1 MLNSKSYFS
10 VCFFMICTFLILS
23 GCYKK
28 EFGKLTLANAQPEYL
43 YPLLDAQLNL
53 GDIVDPNKKKLYI
66 TADST
71 GFYTF
76 TYYNN
81 LFQQYI
87 TDLLKIGDLSINQSV
102 SLTAP
107 EVASLPVSGSVT
119 QNFNNS
125 FNLATTNGE
134 QLKTIT
140 LKSGSIPFN
149 ISSTFKQNIQIT
161 VTFPYITK
169 NSIPLSKVITMN
181 YGGSVPLVSNNTI
194 DLTGYTIDLSQ
205 NNSTVNTISYAASLK
220 VNYIAGNPI
229 NTAQKITI
237 STGLS
242 GLQYSYAAGYIGK
255 YTITIPQDT
264 VAINLFDNAYAGNIF
279 FTNPV
284 VEAIITNS
292 VGAPSQVKINTLTA
306 FSNINGTTSITG
318 TVINTNIPIAYPAT
332 QQSAAMQTII
342 KLDNT
347 NSNVQ
352 TIFNPAPNKI
362 IYQMTGTVNP
372 AGNSGA
378 LDFVT
383 DSSKIAVEGEVQI
396 PMEGKVT
403 KFVLLDTIKGMT
415 YPSLAISGNQQ
426 VTIQKAGFNINLQN
440 GFPMD
445 AILQMYFLDKNN
457 VVIDSLFAAG
467 PQLIASGQIDVNGK
481 VISPTNTLMKEL
493 FAQQRYT
500 NITTKSTT
508 AVLYAFFRTANNGTV
523 PVKIYSSYKIKAN
536 IGIDVQAN
544 VSF

>member
-1 MLNSKSYFS
+1 MLNSKSLFS
-10 VCFFMICTFLILS
+10 VYFLLICTFLILS

-53 GDIVDPNKKKLYI
+53 GDIVDPNKKKLFI
-66 TADST
+66 TTDTT

-87 TDLLKIGDLSINQSV
+87 TDLLKIADININQSV

-119 QNFNNS
+119 QNFANS
-125 FNLATTNGE
+125 FTLATTNGE

-140 LKSGSIPFN
+140 LKSGNIPFN

-161 VTFPYITK
+161 ITFPYITK
-169 NSIPLSKVITMN
+169 NSIPLSKIITMN
-181 YGGSVPLVSNNTI
+181 YGGSVPLASNNTI

-205 NNSTVNTISYAASLK
+205 NNTTVNTISYTATLK

-229 NTAQKITI
+229 STTQKISI

-242 GLQYSYAAGYIGK
+242 GLQYSYAAGYIGQ
-255 YTITIPQDT
+255 YTITIPKDT
-264 VAINLFDNAYAGNIF
+264 VSINLFDNAYAGNIF

-292 VGAPSQVKINTLTA
+292 VGAPSEVKINTLTA
-306 FSNINGTTSITG
+306 LSNINGTTPITG
-318 TVINTNIPIAYPAT
+318 TEINTNIPIAYPPT

-342 KLDNT
+342 ALDNT

-352 TIFNPAPNKI
+352 TVFNPAPNKI

-372 AGNSGA
+372 AGNTGS
-378 LDFVT
+378 LNFVT
-383 DSSKIAVEGEVQI
+383 DSSKIAVEGQVEI

-403 KFVLLDTIKGMT
+403 KFVLLDTITGMT
-415 YPSLAISGNQQ
+415 YPSLTISGSQ
-426 VTIQKAGFNINLQN
+426 VSIQKAGFNINLQN
-440 GFPMD
+440 GFPLD
-445 AILQMYFLDKNN
+445 AIIQMYFLDKNN
-457 VVIDSLFAAG
+457 KVIDSLFDTG
-467 PQLIASGQIDVNGK
+467 SQLIASGQIDVNGK
-481 VISPTNTLMKEL
+481 VISPTNTLIKDL
-493 FAQQRYT
+493 FTQQRYT
-500 NITTKSTT
+500 NITTNSTT
-508 AVLYAFFRTANNGTV
+508 AVLFAFFRTANNGTV
-523 PVKIYSSYKIKAN
+523 PVKIYSSYQIKAN
-536 IGIDVQAN
+536 IGIDLQAN